1 MLCFKVLEMAG
12 FVRLAKN
19 SSTSLAFSNEA
30 NCRREDNIR
39 TYFRKILSRNKIF
52 TLEKTK
58 RK

>member
-1 MLCFKVLEMAG
+1 MAG

-30 NCRREDNIR
+30 NCRRENNIR
-39 TYFRKILSRNKIF
+39 TYFRKILSRYKIF